1 MSEDTLDKQT
11 YVNSSSLQYL
21 LQELVPTSIRVSH
34 KLLDPTV
41 STFDEESEQTRIDQ
55 QLSAIKEDLP
65 GTVNVLDSDLV
76 DSDEVSIRVETYGYN
91 LGLKIAEVLL
101 YKSSGSK
108 VVDILDIMKF
118 VCRDVWRCLYNKQMD
133 NLRTNH
139 RGTFVLVDNS
149 YKLIAQLNSSKGMQD
164 TLAKAKVYLWFPCG
178 VIRGILMSFGIEP
191 TSPQRL
197 PSSLPRNPKAS
208 HLRREPQYI
217 FKLARTDESNKV
229 NANDEAIIKTI
240 LAESQRGSV
249 DESPFLKAAT
259 TTTRIEISSSLNT
272 NGRRRADPT

>member
-1 MSEDTLDKQT
+1 MSEDTLDTQT
-11 YVNSSSLQYL
+11 YVNNSSLQFL

-55 QLSAIKEDLP
+55 QLSGLKDDFP
-65 GTVNVLDSDLV
+65 GTVNVLDSELI

-101 YKSSGSK
+101 YKSSGNK

-149 YKLIAQLNSSKGMQD
+149 YKVIAQLNSSKGMQD
-164 TLAKAKVYLWFPCG
+164 TLAKSKVYLWFPCG
-178 VIRGILMSFGIEP
+178 VIRGILMSFGIESHVTAEITQFP
-191 TSPQRL
+191 AVVFNIQTSI
-197 PSSLPRNPKAS
+197 N
-208 HLRREPQYI
+208 
-217 FKLARTDESNKV
+217 N
-229 NANDEAIIKTI
+229 
-240 LAESQRGSV
+240 
-249 DESPFLKAAT
+249 
-259 TTTRIEISSSLNT
+259 
-272 NGRRRADPT
+272 

>member
-1 MSEDTLDKQT
+1 MTEDTLDKQT
-11 YVNSSSLQYL
+11 YVSNSSLQYL

-41 STFDEESEQTRIDQ
+41 STFDEETEQTRIDQ
-55 QLSAIKEDLP
+55 QLSSIKDDFP
-65 GTVNVLDSDLV
+65 GTVNILDSELT

-101 YKSSGSK
+101 YKSSGNK

-149 YKLIAQLNSSKGMQD
+149 FKLISQLNSSKGMQD
-164 TLAKAKVYLWFPCG
+164 TLAKSKVYLWFPCG
-178 VIRGILMSFGIEP
+178 VIRGILMSFGIE
-191 TSPQRL
+191 
-197 PSSLPRNPKAS
+197 
-208 HLRREPQYI
+208 
-217 FKLARTDESNKV
+217 SNV
-229 NANDEAIIKTI
+229 T
-240 LAESQRGSV
+240 AEITQFPAVVFNIQTG
-249 DESPFLKAAT
+249 
-259 TTTRIEISSSLNT
+259 IN
-272 NGRRRADPT
+272 N

>member
-1 MSEDTLDKQT
+1 MTNNNCTILFLPTINPLFMSEDTLDTQT
-11 YVNSSSLQYL
+11 YVNNSSLQFL

-55 QLSAIKEDLP
+55 QLSGLRDDFP
-65 GTVNVLDSDLV
+65 GTVNVLDSELIN
-76 DSDEVSIRVETYGYN
+76 SDEVSIRVETYGYN

-101 YKSSGSK
+101 YKSSGNK

-164 TLAKAKVYLWFPCG
+164 TLAKSKVYLWFPCG
-178 VIRGILMSFGIEP
+178 VIRGILMSFGIESYVTAEITQFP
-191 TSPQRL
+191 AVVFNIQTSI
-197 PSSLPRNPKAS
+197 N
-208 HLRREPQYI
+208 
-217 FKLARTDESNKV
+217 N
-229 NANDEAIIKTI
+229 
-240 LAESQRGSV
+240 
-249 DESPFLKAAT
+249 
-259 TTTRIEISSSLNT
+259 
-272 NGRRRADPT
+272 